1 MRLCN
6 QVNDACLRNW
16 SLTCLWSR
24 FQLESQPGII
34 VSGNY
39 NSPLPARLT
48 LHQVLHEQS
57 LGCTSPQLS
66 GVLADREGLPR
77 GTGKELAC
85 QCRRHKSRG
94 FGKIPWRRA

>member
-6 QVNDACLRNW
+6 QVDNACLRNW

-48 LHQVLHEQS
+48 LHHVLHAFSQLHLTAP
-57 LGCTSPQLS
+57 LGGCGQ
-66 GVLADREGLPR
+66 
-77 GTGKELAC
+77 
-85 QCRRHKSRG
+85 
-94 FGKIPWRRA
+94 